1 MDDLELSETAS
12 CTTNDEAQRS
22 SQRNSAMPH
31 FRANAQKY
39 KNTRA
44 PKTENVSD
52 FRSRIHLYIHSQPKK
67 VEAKD
72 AAAYQEAP
80 AQTFLRQGNVYPLI
94 VAETITR
101 ARSSYPINATVTNPA
116 REVTDFNAC
125 SEKT

>member
-22 SQRNSAMPH
+22 SQSISAMSH

-44 PKTENVSD
+44 PPTEKMSAILA
-52 FRSRIHLYIHSQPKK
+52 REYIYRKGIHSQPKK

-80 AQTFLRQGNVYPLI
+80 AQTFLRHGNLYL
-94 VAETITR
+94 
-101 ARSSYPINATVTNPA
+101 
-116 REVTDFNAC
+116 
-125 SEKT
+125 